1 MPDFAAAVAERTPI
15 LTDGAIETRVMFE
28 TDYEMEP
35 NVQVAAMVS
44 DPPGRRILHDVYA
57 GYVAAAAEH
66 DLPVVIGT
74 PTFRASANFVRRAGL
89 DDELVGKLNADAV
102 ELLRQVR
109 VESGHPPVFIA
120 GVIGPSGDA
129 YTPAEALRA
138 DAACVY
144 HRVQAQAL
152 ASAGVDYL
160 FAPTFPA
167 LREALGACAAMAE
180 TGLPYVV
187 SFVLGHEGKLLDGVP
202 LADAV
207 SRIDA
212 EVDPPPL
219 FHSISCV
226 HPSIAAKALGQVRAQ
241 VPELLPRVAELKA
254 NGSAL
259 PTAELVQLEH
269 PQADAPEELAE
280 EIWSLH
286 EPDGLHVLGGCC
298 GTTDAHMR
306 ALAGR
311 MAEAA

>member
-1 MPDFAAAVAERTPI
+1 MPDFAAAVAERMPI

-44 DPPGRRILHDVYA
+44 DPAGRPILHDVYA
-57 GYVAAAAEH
+57 GYVAAARDQ

-74 PTFRASANFVRRAGL
+74 PTFRASANFTRRAGL

-102 ELLRQVR
+102 ELLRQIR
-109 VESGHPPVFIA
+109 AESGHSPVFIA

-152 ASAGVDYL
+152 AEAGVDYL

-180 TGLPYVV
+180 TGLPYVI
-187 SFVLGHEGKLLDGVP
+187 SFVLGQDGALLDGGR
-202 LADAV
+202 LGDAV
-207 SRIDA
+207 RQLDA

-219 FHSISCV
+219 FHSMSCV
-226 HPSIAAKALGQVRAQ
+226 HPSIAAKALGQVQAQ
-241 VPELLPRVAELKA
+241 APELLPRIEELKA

-269 PQADAPEELAE
+269 PQADPPEQLAE

-286 EPDGLHVLGGCC
+286 SDDGLHVLGGCC

-306 ALAGR
+306 ALAER
-311 MAEAA
+311 MARA